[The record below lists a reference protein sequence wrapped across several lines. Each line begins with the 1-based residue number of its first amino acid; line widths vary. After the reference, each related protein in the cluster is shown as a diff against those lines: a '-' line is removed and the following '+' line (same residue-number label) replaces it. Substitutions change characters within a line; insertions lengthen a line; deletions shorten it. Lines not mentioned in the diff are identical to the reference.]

1 MVTFKGWCDKLYYI
15 QHTLLSNVRQL
26 SILFFEKQT
35 HTHTQWR
42 GKGILKQ
49 RHTITPLKSHGNF

>member
-26 SILFFEKQT
+26 SILFFEKKT
-35 HTHTQWR
+35 HTHTMERERDFKTKAHHNSTQ
-42 GKGILKQ
+42 
-49 RHTITPLKSHGNF
+49 KSW